1 MKRLYAILGILL
13 IILSGMTYLYFSNLK
28 TATVNSDLSLKFATQ
43 QSGLIF
49 SMQNNKS
56 VIDILKGQDLFNNL
70 VGEEKVQLL
79 DAMKSALLSRPEFNR
94 LISDQN
100 IYISILPG
108 DKRQI
113 DFLVSMQLNSTATR
127 ESFIQTLQSKNI
139 QFEALQDLYKLS
151 LSDTL
156 SLYVGMEK
164 NTLLISTAE
173 SQVRAAL
180 NNKSEADADFL
191 DFIRKNDRLSKN
203 SLASL
208 YINFRKVPALLKVI
222 TPAAKS
228 GELSMLN
235 QQQGFAHLSY
245 NFSKERI
252 FFNGET
258 RVADPNSFYAL
269 FQDLKPEKVE
279 ADKVLPDNTA
289 NYSLYCLGPYKTWQK
304 ALNNWF
310 SKKKE
315 SEGILKRKKEI
326 NAQYHLNLEGIFPA
340 NTGSQFISFQLKNKE
355 KLVAISLTNPD
366 KVSQLLLD
374 LSADYSGPIKQ
385 FKEPDILYYY
395 FGEPLKRFKRP
406 YYAILNNYMFLA
418 NTPSAL
424 QGFLQKYEANDL
436 LINKKTY
443 VDIFEQLPNTASLLF
458 YVNNGLSQDMIINN
472 LYSSYYKH
480 FRDPSGLKNFDSF
493 LYQLSADQGTYQT
506 NLFLN
511 TRMQKATVTTDSLQ
525 VISEY

>member
-28 TATVNSDLSLKFATQ
+28 TATVNSDLSLKFAAQ

-70 VGEEKVQLL
+70 IGEEKVKLL
-79 DAMKSALLSRPEFNR
+79 DAMKTVLLSRPEFNR

-100 IYISILPG
+100 IYLSILPG
-108 DKRQI
+108 EKRQI
-113 DFLVSMQLNSTATR
+113 DFLISMQLNSTATK
-127 ESFIQTLQSKNI
+127 EDFLQTLQSKKI
-139 QFEALQDLYKLS
+139 QYEALQDLYKVS

-156 SLYVGMEK
+156 SLFVGLEK
-164 NTLLISTAE
+164 NALLVSTTE

-180 NNKSEADADFL
+180 NNKAEGDAAFL
-191 DFIRKNDRLSKN
+191 DFIRKNDKLSKN

-208 YINFRKVPALLKVI
+208 YINFKKVPALLKAI

-228 GELSMLN
+228 GELLMLN
-235 QQQGFAHLSY
+235 RQQAFAHLSY

-258 RVADPNSFYAL
+258 KIADPNNFFTL
-269 FQDLKPEKVE
+269 FQDLAPEKVE

-289 NYSLYCLGPYKTWQK
+289 NYTLYCLGSYKIWQK
-304 ALNNWF
+304 GLNDWF

-315 SEGILKRKKEI
+315 HEGILKRKKEI

-366 KVSQLLLD
+366 KVRQLLLD
-374 LSADYSGPIKQ
+374 LSADYAGSIKQ

-395 FGEPLKRFKRP
+395 FGQPLEHFRRP
-406 YYAILNNYMFLA
+406 YYAILNNYIFIA

-424 QGFLQKYEANDL
+424 QGFLKKYEANNL
-436 LINKKTY
+436 LINKEGY
-443 VDIFEQLPNTASLLF
+443 VQIFEQLPNTASLLF
-458 YVNNGLSQDMIINN
+458 YVNNGQSQDMIINN
-472 LYSSYYKH
+472 LYSSYYKQ
-480 FRDPSGLKNFDSF
+480 FRDPNGLKNFDSF
-493 LYQLSADQGTYQT
+493 IYQLSADQGSFQT

-511 TRMQKATVTTDSLQ
+511 TRTQKTEVKSDSLQ
-525 VISEY
+525 VLP

>member
-28 TATVNSDLSLKFATQ
+28 TTTVNSDLSLKFATQ

-70 VGEEKVQLL
+70 IGEEKVELL
-79 DAMKSALLSRPEFNR
+79 DVMKSALLSRPEFNR

-108 DKRQI
+108 EKRQI
-113 DFLVSMQLNSTATR
+113 DFLVSMQLNSTATK
-127 ESFIQTLQSKNI
+127 ENLLQTLQSKKI
-139 QFEALQDLYKLS
+139 QFEALQDLYKVI

-156 SLYVGMEK
+156 SLYLGMEK

-173 SQVRAAL
+173 GQVRAAL
-180 NNKSEADADFL
+180 NNKSEGDTDFL
-191 DFIRKNDRLSKN
+191 NFIRKNDRLSKN

-208 YINFRKVPALLKVI
+208 YIDFRKVPALLKVI

-235 QQQGFAHLSY
+235 QQQAFAHLSY
-245 NFSKERI
+245 NFSKERV

-258 RVADPNSFYAL
+258 KVADPNNFFTL

-289 NYSLYCLGPYKTWQK
+289 NYSLYCLGPYKTWEK
-304 ALNNWF
+304 RLNDWF
-310 SKKKE
+310 RKKNE
-315 SEGILKRKKEI
+315 YEGIAKRKKEI

-340 NTGSQFISFQLKNKE
+340 NTGTQFISFQLRNKE
-355 KLVAISLTNPD
+355 KLAAIFLTNPD

-374 LSADYSGPIKQ
+374 LSADYAGDIKQ
-385 FKEPDILYYY
+385 FKEPDILYFY
-395 FGEPLKRFKRP
+395 FGEPLKHFKRP
-406 YYAILNNYMFLA
+406 YYAIINNYMFIA

-424 QGFLQKYEANDL
+424 QGFLQKYEANNL
-436 LINKKTY
+436 LINKKSY

-458 YVNNGLSQDMIINN
+458 YMNNGQSQNMIINN
-472 LYSSYYKH
+472 LYSGYYKH
-480 FRDPSGLKNFDSF
+480 FRDPKGLKNFDSF
-493 LYQLSADQGTYQT
+493 LYQLSADQGSFQT

-511 TRMQKATVTTDSLQ
+511 TRTQNAEVKPDSLQ
-525 VISEY
+525 VLP